1 MTALRHVAD
10 IAGRDAGTT
19 APAGDD
25 AQGAARAELAGY
37 VAQMTGQMAAMARGE
52 KLDLLAYFLDMARI
66 EAATQ
71 AEMRRA
77 A

>member
-1 MTALRHVAD
+1 MSAVKHSIETVD
-10 IAGRDAGTT
+10 RDVRR
-19 APAGDD
+19 PE
-25 AQGAARAELAGY
+25 QARASGADRGELATY
-37 VAQMTGQMAAMARGE
+37 IAQMTGQMAAMARGE

-71 AEMRRA
+71 AGQDRA